1 MKVNMNLS
9 ISSTL
14 KYITIIL
21 LLFSV
26 INITAVNLGLGGMK
40 GDGRIVNYSGIVRG
54 ATQRL
59 IKLEMAGKN
68 SDELI
73 TRLDGIVAGLM
84 SGSEELDLKDVNDP
98 GYIDSMVMVSGSWTE
113 LKQSIY
119 DFRKDPALG
128 SLLIEKS
135 EKYFE
140 LTNSAVS
147 QAENYSKGNVLRMQ
161 MLQGFLFLMNLAVLA
176 GIVYVNRKKIALPL
190 SIITKRTRDLTA
202 GEGDL
207 SKRIQLD
214 SRDELGVLAGLF
226 NTFVENIQ
234 DVIRVV
240 KDISSNLAAASDQMS
255 STTLNFSES
264 AQSNAAT
271 AEEVSAS
278 MEEMSASMDNI
289 ANGAEHQL
297 EALREMIKEVE
308 RLSGIIIETGS
319 SIDSTTVIMS
329 DITSRVRKGEESL
342 LSMND
347 TMQNIK
353 KSSVEMGGVVSIIN
367 DISDQINLLSLN
379 AAIESARAGEA
390 GRGFAVVA
398 DEISKLADRTASSIR
413 DIINLIKVN
422 EKETENGI
430 TGIKDTVA
438 MLGEIIKGVSDISG
452 KFSQV
457 SVKMKQQL
465 DVNKIVNEKMNDVSD
480 KSDQIAQATSE
491 QKTAAGEVVHS
502 IGIISDIAQTTAT
515 GAEELAATSE
525 EIAGMAESLREKA
538 DFFKV

>member
-1 MKVNMNLS
+1 MNLS
-9 ISSTL
+9 ISNTL

-21 LLFSV
+21 LIFSV

-73 TRLDGIVAGLM
+73 TKLDGIVAGLL
-84 SGSEELDLKDVNDP
+84 SGSDDLDLKDVNDS
-98 GYIDSMVMVSGSWTE
+98 GYLDAMVMVSSSWTE

-128 SLLIEKS
+128 NLLIEKS

-147 QAENYSKGNVLRMQ
+147 QAENYSKGNVLKMQ
-161 MLQGFLFLMNLAVLA
+161 MLQGFLFLMNLVVLA
-176 GIVYVNRKKIALPL
+176 GIVYVNRKKIAIPL
-190 SIITKRTRDLTA
+190 SIITKRTQDLTA

-214 SRDELGVLAGLF
+214 TKDELGVLAGLF

-465 DVNKIVNEKMNDVSD
+465 DVNKIVNEKMNDVSN

>member
-1 MKVNMNLS
+1 MNLS
-9 ISSTL
+9 ISNTL

-21 LLFSV
+21 LIFSV

-59 IKLEMAGKN
+59 IKLEMAGNN

-73 TRLDGIVAGLM
+73 TKLDGIVAGLL
-84 SGSEELDLKDVNDP
+84 SGSDDLDLKDVNDS
-98 GYIDSMVMVSGSWTE
+98 GYLDAMVMVSSSWTE

-128 SLLIEKS
+128 NLLIEKS

-147 QAENYSKGNVLRMQ
+147 QAENYSKGNVLKMQ
-161 MLQGFLFLMNLAVLA
+161 MLQGFLFLMNLVVLA
-176 GIVYVNRKKIALPL
+176 GIVYVNRKKIAIPL
-190 SIITKRTRDLTA
+190 SIITKRTQDLTA

-214 SRDELGVLAGLF
+214 TKDELGVLAGLF

-465 DVNKIVNEKMNDVSD
+465 DVNKIVNEKMNDVSN

>member
-1 MKVNMNLS
+1 MNLS

-84 SGSEELDLKDVNDP
+84 SGSEELDLKDVNDS
-98 GYIDSMVMVSGSWTE
+98 GYLDAMVMVSSSWTE

-128 SLLIEKS
+128 NLLIEKS

-147 QAENYSKGNVLRMQ
+147 QAEDYSKGNVLKVQ
-161 MLQGFLFLMNLAVLA
+161 MLQGFLFLMNLVVLA

-207 SKRIQLD
+207 SKRIHLNTT
-214 SRDELGVLAGLF
+214 DELGVLAGLF

-240 KDISSNLAAASDQMS
+240 KDISSNLAASSDQMS

-465 DVNKIVNEKMNDVSD
+465 DVNKIVNEKMNDVSN

>member
-1 MKVNMNLS
+1 MNLS

-14 KYITIIL
+14 KYITITL
-21 LLFSV
+21 LVFSV
-26 INITAVNLGLGGMK
+26 INITIVNYGLSSMK
-40 GDGRIVNYSGIVRG
+40 GDGRIVNFSGIVRG

-59 IKLEMAGKN
+59 IKLETSGKKN
-68 SDELI
+68 EELI
-73 TRLDGIVAGLM
+73 ARLDGIVAGLM
-84 SGSEELDLKDVNDP
+84 SGNEKLDLKKVNDKE
-98 GYIDSMVMVSGSWTE
+98 YLAAMIVVSDSWKE
-113 LKQSIY
+113 LKQAVY
-119 DFRKDPALG
+119 DFRDGKISSDA
-128 SLLIEKS
+128 LIEMS

-140 LTNSAVS
+140 FTNSAVFAS
-147 QAENYSKGNVLRMQ
+147 EKYSSGNVLRMQ
-161 MLQGFLFLMNLAVLA
+161 LLQGLLFIINLVVLT
-176 GIVYVNRKKIALPL
+176 GIFYVNRKKIALPL
-190 SIITKRTRDLTA
+190 SIITKRTHDLTA

-207 SKRIQLD
+207 SARININTK
-214 SRDELGVLAGLF
+214 DELGELSELF
-226 NTFVENIQ
+226 NTFIANIQ

-240 KDISSNLAAASDQMS
+240 KDISSNLAASSDEMS

-278 MEEMSASMDNI
+278 MEQMSASMDNI

-297 EALREMIKEVE
+297 DALREMIKEVG
-308 RLSGIIIETGS
+308 RLSSIIVETGS
-319 SIDSTTVIMS
+319 SIDNTTAVMKK
-329 DITSRVRKGEESL
+329 ITERARKGEESL

-422 EKETENGI
+422 EQETEHGI
-430 TGIKDTVA
+430 SGINETVE
-438 MLGEIIKGVSDISG
+438 MLGEIINGINGAGDMFIKVSEN
-452 KFSQV
+452 
-457 SVKMKQQL
+457 MRQQL
-465 DVNKIVNEKMNDVSD
+465 DVNSLVNEKMTGVRD
-480 KSDQIAQATSE
+480 KSDLIAQATSE

-502 IGIISDIAQTTAT
+502 IGVISDIAQTTAT

-525 EIAGMAESLREKA
+525 EIAGMAESLREKV

>member
-1 MKVNMNLS
+1 MNLS

>member
-9 ISSTL
+9 ISNTL

-21 LLFSV
+21 LIFSV

-59 IKLEMAGKN
+59 IKLEMAGNN

-73 TRLDGIVAGLM
+73 TKLDGIVAGLL
-84 SGSEELDLKDVNDP
+84 SGSDDLDLKDVNDS
-98 GYIDSMVMVSGSWTE
+98 GYLDAMVMVSSSWTE

-128 SLLIEKS
+128 NLLIEKS

-147 QAENYSKGNVLRMQ
+147 QAENYSKGNVLKMQ
-161 MLQGFLFLMNLAVLA
+161 MLQGFLFLMNLVVLA
-176 GIVYVNRKKIALPL
+176 GIVYVNRKKIAIPL
-190 SIITKRTRDLTA
+190 SIITKRTQDLTA

-214 SRDELGVLAGLF
+214 TKDELGVLAGLF

-465 DVNKIVNEKMNDVSD
+465 DVNKIVNEKMNDVSN

>member
-1 MKVNMNLS
+1 
-9 ISSTL
+9 
-14 KYITIIL
+14 
-21 LLFSV
+21 
-26 INITAVNLGLGGMK
+26 MK

>member
-1 MKVNMNLS
+1 MNLS
-9 ISSTL
+9 ISNTL

-26 INITAVNLGLGGMK
+26 INITAVNLGLGSMK

-73 TRLDGIVAGLM
+73 KKLDGIVSGLM
-84 SGSEELDLKDVNDP
+84 SGSEPLDLKEVNDA
-98 GYIDSMVMVSGSWTE
+98 GYIDAMVQISGSWTD
-113 LKQSIY
+113 LKQGIY
-119 DFRKDPALG
+119 DFRKDPALRD
-128 SLLIEKS
+128 SLIEKS

-140 LTNSAVS
+140 LTNNAVS
-147 QAENYSKGNVLRMQ
+147 QAENYSKGNVLKMQ
-161 MLQGFLFLMNLAVLA
+161 LLQGFLFLMNLVVLA

-190 SIITKRTRDLTA
+190 SIITKRTQDLTA

-207 SKRIQLD
+207 SKRIHLN
-214 SRDELGVLAGLF
+214 SNDELGALAGLF

-308 RLSGIIIETGS
+308 RLSGIIVETGS

-329 DITSRVRKGEESL
+329 NITDKVRKGEESL

-413 DIINLIKVN
+413 DIVNLIKVN

-430 TGIKDTVA
+430 SGIKDTVA
-438 MLGEIIKGVSDISG
+438 MLGDIIKGVANISE

-465 DVNKIVNEKMNDVSD
+465 DVNKTVNEKMNGVRE
-480 KSDQIAQATSE
+480 KSDLIAQATSE

-525 EIAGMAESLREKA
+525 EIAGMAESLRERA